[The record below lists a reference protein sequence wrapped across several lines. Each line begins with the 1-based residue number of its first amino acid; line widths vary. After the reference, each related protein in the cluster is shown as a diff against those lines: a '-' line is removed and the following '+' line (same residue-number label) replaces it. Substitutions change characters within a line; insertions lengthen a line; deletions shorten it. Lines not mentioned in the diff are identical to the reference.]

1 MKDFGYLALAILAE
15 VTATMTLKATESF
28 TKPIPTLIVFV
39 GYIAA
44 FYFFSVCMN
53 TINAAIAYAI
63 WSGVGIILV
72 TFLGWLI
79 YDQAIDLPGLCGI
92 GLILLGVIVLNL
104 FSKTVTY

>member
-28 TKPIPTLIVFV
+28 TKPIPTGIVFA

-44 FYFFSVCMN
+44 FYFFAACMN

-79 YDQAIDLPGLCGI
+79 YGQVIDVPGLVGI
-92 GLILLGVIVLNL
+92 GLILLGVVVLNL
-104 FSKTVTY
+104 FSKTVSS